1 MAADPASIRTAA
13 RRVRYLGSA
22 RSGTRESWAMRVSS
36 VALVPLAIAFVWLLL
51 SLLHKDY
58 AAARAEI
65 GEPLPAILLTLFIL
79 TGVYHMKLGMQSIID
94 DYVHGAHMK
103 DWLLMANLFFAVCVG
118 LACIYAVLK
127 ISFA

>member
-1 MAADPASIRTAA
+1 
-13 RRVRYLGSA
+13 
-22 RSGTRESWAMRVSS
+22 MRVSS